1 MEKRWRPASSAARNN
16 VNTTRNLNGVKNTTN
31 FKEKKDT
38 LKNGEQNN
46 SKSDRMSSEITIIR
60 EISNGASK
68 MLSTVPG
75 GTEPM

>member
-38 LKNGEQNN
+38 LKNGEQSNLKRDQ
-46 SKSDRMSSEITIIR
+46 KSIGIIITKYKPC
-60 EISNGASK
+60 GALK

-75 GTEPM
+75 GTGLM